1 MNTLLTP
8 AANNG
13 HRNSSLLG
21 AFALVLAFAFSV
33 GSTTTPAFTAG
44 QQLLP
49 ADVNV
54 PLLADIDAPSDIGIP
69 VTDHVI
75 TIAVA
80 RSQAPQA
87 GVVSQLAVPAPSAF
101 LARAPPI

>member
-8 AANNG
+8 AANGG

-33 GSTTTPAFTAG
+33 SSTTAPAFTAG

-49 ADVNV
+49 ADVSL
-54 PLLADIDAPSDIGIP
+54 PLLADIDAPSDVGIP
-69 VTDHVI
+69 VTNHV
-75 TIAVA
+75 IAVA
-80 RSQAPQA
+80 AARSQVPPA
-87 GVVSQLAVPAPSAF
+87 GVASQCAVLPASAF
-101 LARAPPI
+101 LARAPPV